1 MSYCVIRD
9 LEDHVVVSG
18 YERIPNGTDNLVEAR
33 ALLFGVKLAIKNKV
47 NNLIIE
53 GDSCIIITA
62 LIKSQTPNWQLDYI
76 IQEARE
82 FLSCL
87 DSYQIMHFY
96 REANRMVDILENR
109 GCEQE
114 EKNIT
119 LSSREL
125 HEDRIAM
132 EHLESDFDKV

>member
-1 MSYCVIRD
+1 MSSCVIRD
-9 LEDHVVVSG
+9 PEGHAVVAG
-18 YERIPNGTDNLVEAR
+18 YERIPNGTNNLAEER
-33 ALLFGVKLAIKNKV
+33 ALLFGVKLAIKNKIK
-47 NNLIIE
+47 NLIIE
-53 GDSCIIITA
+53 GDSHIIIVS
-62 LIKSQTPNWQLDYI
+62 LIKSQNPNWQLDYI

-96 REANRMVDILENR
+96 RESNMMEDILANR

-114 EKNIT
+114 KKIT

-125 HEDRIAM
+125 HEDKILM
-132 EHLESDFDKV
+132 EHLESDLNKV